1 MAWLGVSSEPGVD
14 VAAVDCFVCKL
25 ASQALTARAKSRGSR
40 ESAVWHAASEHLHLK
55 AVH

>member
-14 VAAVDCFVCKL
+14 VAAVDRFVCKL